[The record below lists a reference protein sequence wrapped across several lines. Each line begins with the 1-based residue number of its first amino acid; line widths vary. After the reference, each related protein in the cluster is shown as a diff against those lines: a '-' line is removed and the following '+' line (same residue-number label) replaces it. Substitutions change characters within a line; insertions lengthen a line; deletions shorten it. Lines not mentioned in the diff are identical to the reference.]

1 MLLIKYII
9 SIEYWNYIFCRLCRL
24 PLRKGGGGETYPG
37 VGVYGPCEEND
48 QDESHHLCGAELPY
62 PHRLRTIR
70 LQNRTTGD
78 QGQVWPKI
86 HKSTNYRY
94 KHSISIITSG
104 THTEAFNQVICQIMQ
119 MYVLQVGVG
128 DKCSHMSTDKCSHM
142 SIDKCSHLSIYMNVR
157 VMSYSKNMCML
168 KKN

>member
-62 PHRLRTIR
+62 PHRLRTIC

-78 QGQVWPKI
+78 QRQVWPKI
-86 HKSTNYRY
+86 HKSTNYIDTCT
-94 KHSISIITSG
+94 SIRSQS
-104 THTEAFNQVICQIMQ
+104 
-119 MYVLQVGVG
+119 
-128 DKCSHMSTDKCSHM
+128 
-142 SIDKCSHLSIYMNVR
+142 SHLAHILRLSIKSYVR
-157 VMSYSKNMCML
+157 LCRCMFTGRCRW
-168 KKN
+168 